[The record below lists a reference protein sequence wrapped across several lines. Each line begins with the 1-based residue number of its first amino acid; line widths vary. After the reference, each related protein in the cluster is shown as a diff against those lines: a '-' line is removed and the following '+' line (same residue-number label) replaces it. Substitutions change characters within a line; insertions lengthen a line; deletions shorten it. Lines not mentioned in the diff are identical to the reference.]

1 MNDDDRLSRYLAEQ
15 AGTITLAPGDPADAA
30 RRGARR
36 RNRRRGAIVAV
47 AAVAVGA
54 SSFSV
59 IDRGEP
65 DTKVESDLAAAV
77 VASPFDWT
85 VVAPEVGLGYSRSM
99 ALVDG
104 AVYSLSTEPGP
115 YDDDG
120 SYEPTLYRSD
130 DGADWA
136 EVSLPAGVRPSSL
149 GSAGDTLYAI
159 GTAPAGG
166 DGRGLVLAAS
176 TDGAAS
182 WSSVTLPAD
191 IAALEARHPGQITL
205 SQPAVAATDATHLV
219 VSVVVSAAP
228 DIAALLPGEVD
239 PNAGWEMSSEGVTLY
254 ELVPCEGEGSGECS
268 VYSSTTAV
276 DPEAETT
283 ELDGG
288 ADASGRRV
296 GEAEPM
302 QPKVKGFYAWD
313 ELGLDPE
320 LQALIGGQTYVYAT
334 DDGSTFEPATLPD
347 GARGWGGQLMA
358 TDDGYRLYVGQADP
372 SSSSTQVL
380 RSADGHTWTTAT
392 TLPGSPQS
400 AGLLGGRPA
409 LGLWGAEGLLV
420 QVEQGDGSYVVLD
433 LLSAV
438 DGADGTAGVAD
449 LAFGPL
455 GLAALVWADDSGN
468 SSHIVHSVDGT
479 SLSSVD
485 VRDHLSGPGIP
496 IGISVSADAV
506 LVRVDGP
513 SDGDPSTVP
522 TQQVLVGTPR

>member
-1 MNDDDRLSRYLAEQ
+1 
-15 AGTITLAPGDPADAA
+15 
-30 RRGARR
+30 
-36 RNRRRGAIVAV
+36 
-47 AAVAVGA
+47 
-54 SSFSV
+54 V

-104 AVYSLSTEPGP
+104 AVYSLSTQPGP

-136 EVSLPAGVRPSSL
+136 EVSLPTGVRPSSL

-166 DGRGLVLAAS
+166 GGRGLVLSAS

-239 PNAGWEMSSEGVTLY
+239 PNAGWESSSEGVTLY
-254 ELVPCEGEGSGECS
+254 ELVPCDGDASEECS
-268 VYSSTTAV
+268 VYASTTTPDA
-276 DPEAETT
+276 PEAETA
-283 ELDGG
+283 ELDAG
-288 ADASGRRV
+288 ADGSRRV
-296 GEAEPM
+296 ADDGEPM
-302 QPKVKGFYAWD
+302 QPKVKGFYGWD

-320 LQALIGGQTYVYAT
+320 LQALIGGQTYVYAS

-347 GARGWGGQLMA
+347 GVRGWGGQLVA
-358 TDDGYRLYVGQADP
+358 TDDGYRLYVAEADP

-409 LGLWGAEGLLV
+409 VGLWGAEGLLV
-420 QVEQGDGSYVVLD
+420 QVEQGDGSYVTLD

-479 SLSSVD
+479 SLSSVALS
-485 VRDHLSGPGIP
+485 DHLGRVIPMGIT
-496 IGISVSADAV
+496 VSADAI

-513 SDGDPSTVP
+513 SDDNPATLP